1 MSLLPRYLDEY
12 TPNWDHLAYVLE
24 DFYQYLDPEEE
35 VERPTDEEYREAV
48 QETLAEIDEKLQDHD
63 EGKGDRGHCIINN
76 IEIKEEDEDVLW
88 GIWVEEIEAWNTNH
102 AEKTIEIGDGS
113 GLLTRMEL
121 AYCHHQGR
129 EYQPYNMF

>member
-48 QETLAEIDEKLQDHD
+48 QETLAEIDEKLQSHVI
-63 EGKGDRGHCIINN
+63 RHSIINN
-76 IEIKEEDEDVLW
+76 IEIKEEDDDVLW
-88 GIWVEEIEAWNTNH
+88 GIWVEEIEAWNTNQ

-113 GLLTRMEL
+113 GLLPRREL
-121 AYCHHQGR
+121 NYCNHQGR
-129 EYQPYNMF
+129 EYQPYNRT